1 MHTRKSKKI
10 FIYLFLLVI
19 LASINNKNLNKF
31 KFDKVSEINISG
43 LNETDNE
50 KILKDII
57 SLNLENLF
65 FLNIVEIVRI
75 METNSLIQS
84 YKISKQYPSTL
95 NIQIE
100 KTNFLAKT
108 NVDGQVFLIGSNGK
122 LTKSNPYSEFLP
134 FIFGKPKIDEFLKF
148 KNLIDNSK
156 FYLKK

>member
-10 FIYLFLLVI
+10 LLYLFLLVI
-19 LASINNKNLNKF
+19 LASINNKSLSKF
-31 KFDKVSEINISG
+31 KFDKVSEINISC
-43 LNETDNE
+43 LDEADNE

-65 FLNIVEIVRI
+65 FLNIGEIIKI

-108 NVDGQVFLIGSNGK
+108 NIDGQVFLIG
-122 LTKSNPYSEFLP
+122 
-134 FIFGKPKIDEFLKF
+134 
-148 KNLIDNSK
+148 
-156 FYLKK
+156 